1 MESVSVHPTVTHMM
15 PQTRHYVDRRL
26 FFDNFG
32 DMFEDYD
39 DFTKTCDVNSWKSI
53 GAELFSRK
61 WFVPGAI
68 FSAHR
73 YQLKDAMSLS
83 GFVLSTSNLLS
94 TRSAILYRCNFGE

>member
-1 MESVSVHPTVTHMM
+1 MHPTVTQMM

-26 FFDNFG
+26 IFDKFE

-39 DFTKTCDVNSWKSI
+39 DFTKTFDVNGWKSI

-61 WFVPGAI
+61 WFVPGAL

-73 YQLKDAMSLS
+73 YQLKDAMSLL
-83 GFVLSTSNLLS
+83 GFLLS
-94 TRSAILYRCNFGE
+94 SSNSLATRSAILYHFNFGK